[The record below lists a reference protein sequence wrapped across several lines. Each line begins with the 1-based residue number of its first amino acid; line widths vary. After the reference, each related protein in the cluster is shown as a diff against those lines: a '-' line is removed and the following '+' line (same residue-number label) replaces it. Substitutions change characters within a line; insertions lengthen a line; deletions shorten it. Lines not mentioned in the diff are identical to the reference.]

1 MKRLVVFP
9 SDPIEAYIKQG
20 KSYGYLEGYFNPGG
34 YFDEVYCLT
43 LWEKEHRKI
52 GKITYLKCEPLKLRS
67 LINDIHP
74 NVIRAYGGYISSDLA
89 QLARIDDI
97 PIVVSIHDT
106 NPNLIYPSVKH
117 ADYIICMAQC
127 VKNAVVSK
135 LAINDDNIMMMPNR
149 IDSILFSRR
158 NDAKY
163 FGLLNAKFGKGKHIL
178 HVGRKTRQ
186 KNLDTLIRSLC
197 YLDSDVSV
205 IFVGSG
211 DDDEYRHI
219 AQEMKVDDRCFW
231 VPSVKKEELPLW
243 YSWCD
248 CFCTPSRWE
257 GFGFVFIEAAGCET
271 PIVTSNIAPMNEYLT
286 DGVNALLV
294 DEYENPEKL
303 AKTIEKVILGGD
315 QIKEMCREARKVGL
329 NFDKEKIDKQEID
342 IYKFAI
348 ENGSRHNEMNKLE
361 WLKIHWKYWRYN
373 YRGYNNAI

>member
-20 KSYGYLEGYFNPGG
+20 KSYDYLEGYFNPGG

-43 LWEKEHRKI
+43 LWEKENKKI
-52 GKITYLKCEPLKLRS
+52 GKIAYLKCEPLKLQS

-74 NVIRAYGGYISSDLA
+74 DVIRAYGGYVSSDLA
-89 QLARIDDI
+89 QLSRIDDV

-106 NPNLIYPSVKH
+106 NPNLIYPSVKK
-117 ADYIICMAQC
+117 ADYIVCMAQC
-127 VKNAVVSK
+127 VKNAVTSK
-135 LAINDDNIMMMPNR
+135 LAINDDNITVMPNR
-149 IDSILFSRR
+149 IDSTLFSRR
-158 NDAKY
+158 IDAEY

-178 HVGRKTRQ
+178 HVGRKTKQ

-197 YLDSDVSV
+197 YLDGDVSV

-219 AQEMKVDDRCFW
+219 AQEMKVGDRCFW

-257 GFGFVFIEAAGCET
+257 GFGFVFIEAAGCEA

-286 DGVNALLV
+286 DEVNALLV

-303 AKTIEKVILGGD
+303 AKTIEKVILGGS

-329 NFDKEKIDKQEID
+329 NFDKAKIDRQEID

-348 ENGSRHNEMNKLE
+348 ENGSRRNEMTKLE
-361 WLKIHWKYWRYN
+361 WLKLHWKYRRYN